1 MRLSSWR
8 SVPFAGRATL
18 ILGLTVVCWHSS
30 RADARAD
37 AFTLVAGDWNV
48 WQHTVGGGSIHASGL
63 ALNAN
68 VDLADGLFCLSCS
81 PSRTYNPHVFAVRI
95 PFGDPGFESQ
105 LNIHGANVPL
115 DTIAVTLDGT
125 FDYLTAPLFL
135 DGPLAVPTP
144 ITFHGTLTGV
154 DVSTGALAFRHTLTG
169 TGTASLGQIELGTP
183 LGSYIGSTRMLRL
196 CLNLGLCCC

>member
-1 MRLSSWR
+1 
-8 SVPFAGRATL
+8 
-18 ILGLTVVCWHSS
+18 
-30 RADARAD
+30 
-37 AFTLVAGDWNV
+37 
-48 WQHTVGGGSIHASGL
+48 
-63 ALNAN
+63 
-68 VDLADGLFCLSCS
+68 
-81 PSRTYNPHVFAVRI
+81 
-95 PFGDPGFESQ
+95 
-105 LNIHGANVPL
+105 VPL

-183 LGSYIGSTRMLRL
+183 PGVLYRFNTDAAPVPEPGTLLLLSSALGGLALRRTRRWQAQRGSSASARTAAR
-196 CLNLGLCCC
+196 N